1 MEIVSAG
8 SSSSGNSYIIIAGP
22 HTIILDVGLPAK
34 KIKGALEHL
43 GCAPEDVGAV
53 LVTHEHVDHVK
64 SVRAISRCCMN
75 ADFFASAGTVRSAQ
89 NFSHVPE
96 ERIRLMRSG
105 DSVVI
110 TGAGRASGDEAPDAP
125 DEGLCADEEL
135 YAVDG
140 LCADDADDRVVIR
153 SFSLSHDAAEPLGF
167 SIEAG
172 GEKLAVVTDCGTIN
186 DEVFEA
192 VKDADQLVFEANHEE
207 EMLMFGE
214 YPYPVKVRIK
224 SDMGH
229 LSNVCAGDVL
239 ARILEHRAR
248 RREQRQGDG
257 SSDAPVRRPLRI
269 MLAHLSFHNNTP
281 DFAKQTVEDRL
292 DAAGFMK
299 GSDYLLD
306 VAAKE
311 GLTFMPGESDA

>member
-1 MEIVSAG
+1 MEIVSVG

-53 LVTHEHVDHVK
+53 LITHEHVDHVK

-110 TGAGRASGDEAPDAP
+110 TGARKARGDETPDMP
-125 DEGLCADEEL
+125 DDELCAD
-135 YAVDG
+135 G
-140 LCADDADDRVVIR
+140 ADDRVVIR

-167 SIEAG
+167 SVEAG

-248 RREQRQGDG
+248 RREQCQGDG